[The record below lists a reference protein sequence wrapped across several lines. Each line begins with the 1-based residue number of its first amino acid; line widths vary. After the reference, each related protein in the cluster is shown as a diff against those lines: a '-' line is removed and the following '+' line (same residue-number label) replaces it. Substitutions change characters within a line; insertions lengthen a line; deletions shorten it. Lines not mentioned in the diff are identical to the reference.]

1 MKKALFLCDAPENI
15 ERVYGSEGIS
25 ILAAAYDFLSPLPVT
40 GKDLLA
46 SGGAYAECEFVF
58 STWGMPSL
66 SREEIEKELPHLSA
80 VFYGAGSVQA
90 FARPFLEKGIKVF
103 SAWAANAVPVAE
115 YALSTIL
122 LANKGFFACL
132 PEKEDRASA
141 LRIFHTYRGNY
152 GEKVGLLGLGMVG
165 REVAKLLK
173 PYRLEVL
180 YYDPFFDK
188 SREEEFGVKPAS
200 LEEIFSTCAV
210 ISNHIAN
217 LPSTVGMLDYALFS
231 RMRPNAFF
239 LNTGRGAQVVE
250 DDLVRALKEVPTR
263 TALLDVTMP
272 EPPQPGHPFYGMEN
286 VFLTPHIAGSAGDE
300 CLRMGEYMIGEAH
313 AVDTGEPTKWEVSM
327 KMLETMA

>member
-1 MKKALFLCDAPENI
+1 MKKALFLCDAPENV
-15 ERVYGSEGIS
+15 RKVYGEKGIALLRS
-25 ILAAAYDFLSPLPVT
+25 SYEFLSPGPVT
-40 GKDLLA
+40 GEALCA
-46 SGGAYAECEFVF
+46 SGGKYRETEYVF
-58 STWGMPSL
+58 STWGMPAL
-66 SREEIEKELPHLSA
+66 SEEEIESELPALKA

-90 FARPFLEKGIKVF
+90 FARPFLQRGIRVF

-115 YALSTIL
+115 YALAAIL
-122 LANKGFFACL
+122 LANKGFFSCL
-132 PEKEDRASA
+132 PLKADRAASA
-141 LRIFHTYRGNY
+141 AAFHTFRGNY
-152 GEKVGLLGLGMVG
+152 GEKIGLLGLGMVG
-165 REVAKLLK
+165 REVARLLK

-180 YYDPFFDK
+180 YFDPFFDA

-217 LPSTVGMLDYALFS
+217 LPSTVGMLNYSLFS

-263 TALLDVTMP
+263 SALLDVTMP
-272 EPPQPGHPFYGMEN
+272 EPPLPGHPFYAMEN
-286 VFLTPHIAGSAGDE
+286 VFLTPHVAGSAGDE
-300 CLRMGEYMIGEAH
+300 CLRMGEYMIAEA
-313 AVDTGEPTKWEVSM
+313 AALSAGDPVKWEVSM

>member
-1 MKKALFLCDAPENI
+1 MKKALFLCDDPGNI
-15 ERVYGSEGIS
+15 RKVYGEKGIAA
-25 ILAAAYDFLSPLPVT
+25 LAASYDFLSPGPVS
-40 GKDLLA
+40 GRELLA
-46 SGGAYAECEFVF
+46 SGGKYRGAEIVF
-58 STWGMPSL
+58 STWGMPAL
-66 SREEIEKELPHLSA
+66 SSGEIADALPRLEA

-90 FARPFLEKGIKVF
+90 FARPFLERGIRVF

-115 YALSTIL
+115 YALSAIL
-122 LANKGFFACL
+122 LAGKGFFSCL
-132 PEKEDRASA
+132 PLKEDRAAASA
-141 LRIFHTYRGNY
+141 AFRTFRGNY

-165 REVAKLLK
+165 KEVAKLLK

-180 YYDPFFDK
+180 YYDPFFDR
-188 SREEEFGVKPAS
+188 SREEEFGVTPAS
-200 LEEIFSTCAV
+200 LEEIFSDCAV

-217 LPSTVGMLDYALFS
+217 LPATVGMLDYALFS

-250 DDLVRALKEVPTR
+250 ADLVRALTEVPTR

-272 EPPQPGHPFYGMEN
+272 EPPEPGHPFYRMKN

-300 CLRMGEYMIGEAH
+300 CLRMGEYMISEADSF
-313 AVDTGEPTKWEVSM
+313 VRGEPLKWEVSV

>member
-1 MKKALFLCDAPENI
+1 MKKALFLCDSPENI
-15 ERVYGSEGIS
+15 QKVYGPEGI
-25 ILAAAYDFLSPLPVT
+25 AALISSYEFLSPDPVS
-40 GKDLLA
+40 GRALA
-46 SGGAYAECEFVF
+46 CCGGRYATCEFVF
-58 STWGMPSL
+58 STWGMPAL
-66 SREEIEKELPHLSA
+66 SAEEIRRELPCLKA

-90 FARPFLEKGIKVF
+90 FARPFLEQGIRVF

-115 YALSTIL
+115 YALSAIL

-132 PEKEDRASA
+132 PEKKDRASA
-141 LRIFHTYRGNY
+141 ARVFHTYRGNY

-173 PYRLEVL
+173 HYRLDVL
-180 YYDPFFDK
+180 YYDPFFDR

-200 LEEIFSTCAV
+200 LEDIFSDCAV

-217 LPSTVGMLDYALFS
+217 LPSTVGMLDYSLFS

-272 EPPQPGHPFYGMEN
+272 EPPLPDHPFYEMGN

-300 CLRMGEYMIGEAH
+300 CLRMGEYMIEEARSL
-313 AVDTGEPTKWEVSM
+313 ASGDPVRWEVSM

>member
-1 MKKALFLCDAPENI
+1 MKKVLFLCDAPENI
-15 ERVYGSEGIS
+15 RKVYGDGGIAS
-25 ILAAAYDFLSPLPVT
+25 
-40 GKDLLA
+40 LA
-46 SGGAYAECEFVF
+46 SAYEFLAPDPVSGKELASSGGKYAGCEFVF
-58 STWGMPSL
+58 STWGMPAL
-66 SREEIEKELPHLSA
+66 SKEEIERELPCLKA

-90 FARPFLEKGIKVF
+90 FARPFLEKGIRVF

-115 YALSTIL
+115 YALSAIL

-132 PEKEDRASA
+132 PEKRDRAAA
-141 LRIFHTYRGNY
+141 LRVFRTYRGNY

-165 REVAKLLK
+165 REVARLLL

-180 YYDPFFDK
+180 YYDPFFDR
-188 SREEEFGVKPAS
+188 SREEEFGVRPAS
-200 LEEIFSTCAV
+200 LEEIFSTCGV

-217 LPSTVGMLDYALFS
+217 LPATVGMLDYALFS
-231 RMRPNAFF
+231 RMRPTAFF

-272 EPPQPGHPFYGMEN
+272 EPPLPNHPFYGMEN
-286 VFLTPHIAGSAGDE
+286 VLLTPHIAGSAGDE
-300 CLRMGEYMIGEAH
+300 CLRMGEYMIEEAR
-313 AVDTGEPTKWEVSM
+313 AFAAGEPAKWEVSM